1 MRSKKDWTFEQ
12 KEDQIR
18 KSGMGMMLLLLFL
31 FLAAAMIRPSC
42 ILIWAVIYGALNFV
56 TTAVMYRASAN
67 RTNAVLEKISFLI
80 EELISGRKEKIFPV
94 AEDNLLS
101 KLQVQLLKLYEILH
115 SYEEREQKLR
125 EQLSGNIGDLVHQIN
140 TPITNIEL
148 YTHFLENEEMEAEER
163 IRFIKR
169 IQEQAQKLIWLGEG
183 FSKASRLETG
193 IIQLKTSEQKLFPV
207 LLQAVDQVMLKAE
220 EKEMNISVS
229 GDKSS
234 IAVIDSKW
242 SLEAVYN
249 VLDNAVKYG
258 YRNTEIEIE
267 LTDMVS
273 FVRVAVKNKGIP
285 IRKEEFNLVFTRFYR
300 GKEGASREGVGL
312 GLYLAREILTG
323 QKGYIKVL
331 SDLEGKTVFELYFYK
346 GSKKDAI
353 SLAEYRSEE

>member
-31 FLAAAMIRPSC
+31 FLAAAVIRPSC
-42 ILIWAVIYGALNFV
+42 ILIWAVMYGVLNLV
-56 TTAVMYRASAN
+56 TTAVMYRVSAN
-67 RTNAVLEKISFLI
+67 RMNTVLEKISFLI
-80 EELISGRKEKIFPV
+80 EELISGRKEKIFSV

-101 KLQVQLLKLYEILH
+101 KLQVQLLKLYEVLYSH
-115 SYEEREQKLR
+115 EEREQKLR
-125 EQLSGNIGDLVHQIN
+125 EQLSGNIGDLVHQLN

-148 YTHFLENEEMEAEER
+148 YTRFLADEEIEAEER

-193 IIQLKTSEQKLFPV
+193 IIRVKPSEHKLFPV
-207 LLQAVDQVMLKAE
+207 LLLAVDQVMLKAE
-220 EKEMNISVS
+220 EKGMNIVVT

-258 YRNTEIEIE
+258 YRSTEIEIE
-267 LTDMVS
+267 LTDMIS
-273 FVRVAVKNKGIP
+273 FVRVAVKNQGIP

-300 GKEGASREGVGL
+300 GKEGASQEGVGL
-312 GLYLAREILTG
+312 GLYLAREILEG
-323 QKGYIKVL
+323 QKGYMKVL
-331 SDLEGKTVFELYFYK
+331 SDLEGRTVFELYFYK
-346 GSKKDAI
+346 GSKKDADFFEG
-353 SLAEYRSEE
+353 SKE